1 MQGKSFTCVLHCF
14 VFHLKD
20 YGIERQESCS
30 VRSTNCDFVKAFGR
44 AEPRFFCLSRG
55 EHNLYP
61 ASRGGSQSR
70 SLQSSP
76 RPWPCFWAEVS
87 PASASFP
94 NVPVNSSAGQSLPQ
108 TSPHCLCITQSS
120 PGRESLCNPGWLRVS
135 YVDQLASNPRRSTCL
150 CLPRA
155 GTKGVCHHIQQSF
168 LRQTGGGF

>member
-1 MQGKSFTCVLHCF
+1 MG
-14 VFHLKD
+14 
-20 YGIERQESCS
+20 
-30 VRSTNCDFVKAFGR
+30 STI
-44 AEPRFFCLSRG
+44 SI
-55 EHNLYP
+55 YP
-61 ASRGGSQSR
+61 ASPGGSQSR

-76 RPWPCFWAEVS
+76 RPQPCFWAEVS

-108 TSPHCLCITQSS
+108 TSPYCLCITQSS

-168 LRQTGGGF
+168 LRQTGWTLLTLKPPGFPQPLWLLFSSCGRVPGAHSCLFRLFR